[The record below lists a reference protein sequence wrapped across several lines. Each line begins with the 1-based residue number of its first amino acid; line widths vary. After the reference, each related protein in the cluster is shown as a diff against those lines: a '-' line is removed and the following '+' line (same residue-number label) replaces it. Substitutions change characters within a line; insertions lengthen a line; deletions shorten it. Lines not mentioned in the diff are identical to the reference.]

1 MLNEKEINQLRKNAI
16 IHKKVFEEIKK
27 VVKD

>member
-1 MLNEKEINQLRKNAI
+1 MLSKKEIEQLRKNAK

-27 VVKD
+27 ITIP

>member
-1 MLNEKEINQLRKNAI
+1 MLSKKELEIMRANAK

-27 VVKD
+27 IVKD

>member
-1 MLNEKEINQLRKNAI
+1 MLSKKELEIMRNNAK

-27 VVKD
+27 ILKA

>member
-1 MLNEKEINQLRKNAI
+1 MLKKQEIEQMRKNAK

-27 VVKD
+27 IAVE